1 MGHTELRWDPSDPK
15 DPGPLIDIVIM
26 NPPEVIE
33 AGRLLGLEYPEA
45 RRLKALIDTG
55 ASITI
60 ISKTFATYCKLFTT
74 SEGSE
79 VRTLGGSY
87 RCGEHAA
94 SISFPNTD
102 LHSISSICVYS
113 GDFIKEP
120 RYACLVGRDILRNW
134 EITFDGR
141 AKRITIAD

>member
-1 MGHTELRWDPSDPK
+1 MGRAELRWDPSDPK

-26 NPPEVIE
+26 NSPEVIA

-45 RRLKALIDTG
+45 RPLKALIDTG
-55 ASITI
+55 ASITV
-60 ISKTFATYCKLFTT
+60 ISKTFATFCKLFTT

-94 SISFPNTD
+94 SVSFPNTN
-102 LHSISSICVYS
+102 LRSISSLCVFS
-113 GDFIKEP
+113 GDFIKELH
-120 RYACLVGRDILRNW
+120 YACLVGRDILRNW
-134 EITFDGR
+134 RITFDGR
-141 AKRITIAD
+141 GKLVTIED